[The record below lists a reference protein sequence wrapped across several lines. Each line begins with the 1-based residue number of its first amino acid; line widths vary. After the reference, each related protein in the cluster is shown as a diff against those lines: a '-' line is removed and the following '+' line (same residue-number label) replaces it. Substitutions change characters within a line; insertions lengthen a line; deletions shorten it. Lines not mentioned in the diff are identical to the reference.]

1 MIILNAMIMPL
12 NKWFHQSWESFLW
25 HEIGTDDSGKIGF
38 SCGRKIKIIWQKY
51 NPLKSKK

>member
-38 SCGRKIKIIWQKY
+38 SGGRKIKIIWQKY
-51 NPLKSKK
+51 NPLKS